1 MAACNFDMQ
10 FIFVWVE
17 WKSSAHDAII
27 FPEAIDNLNIRF
39 LKPLKDI
46 EK

>member
-10 FIFVWVE
+10 FIFVWAE